1 MIFPFSE
8 ACSDLP
14 LPAFANGVG
23 QGHPGVLRAKGAL
36 QKYFY
41 EMENR
46 ETLGDEKFPWGED
59 YPEIKSNMRLLWT
72 GALPGALYL
81 LPDHSCSSTTPAT
94 SGLGYESTSCHN
106 YLSVIA
112 QRSGLLMP
120 GQRLKG
126 AAGMVARSIPSPLPG
141 SQGCPLSQN
150 SC

>member
-46 ETLGDEKFPWGED
+46 ETLRDEKLPWGED
-59 YPEIKSNMRLLWT
+59 YPEIKSNMRLLWLELCQELSVFCLIT
-72 GALPGALYL
+72 AAHLSHQP
-81 LPDHSCSSTTPAT
+81 LPD
-94 SGLGYESTSCHN
+94 
-106 YLSVIA
+106 SV
-112 QRSGLLMP
+112 
-120 GQRLKG
+120 
-126 AAGMVARSIPSPLPG
+126 
-141 SQGCPLSQN
+141 
-150 SC
+150 